1 QTDLLT
7 SHERGSNPHAIQQPI
22 TANYSLQPTSTG
34 QTYSPCNLRFNP
46 RTAQRAIFLVFHT
59 RASLQV
65 RPSASL
71 CAVRAA
77 PVPVRLDVS
86 PTHPCTL
93 VGHRT

>member
-1 QTDLLT
+1 MGC
-7 SHERGSNPHAIQQPI
+7 RGPMCMGTTHPMGRQQAGARTP
-22 TANYSLQPTSTG
+22 
-34 QTYSPCNLRFNP
+34 P
-46 RTAQRAIFLVFHT
+46 RGLCVSIYPGYGIIFHT

-71 CAVRAA
+71 RAVRAA

-93 VGHRT
+93 VGHRTSGFDF